1 MHPCWIV
8 ISIKLQSIFIETA
21 LRLGCSSVN
30 LLHIFRTLF
39 PKNTSGGLLT
49 AVTSEPTTDDIH
61 DILKYIPCI
70 VWYTSCFVWNFSTE
84 KLSKTQLRT
93 KTIISRKNFRKL
105 REASIWFWK
114 KINTFHATDL
124 FWYPLKTSENHRF
137 WCFQGISKE
146 ISGMKWINVKNVFCR

>member
-1 MHPCWIV
+1 M
-8 ISIKLQSIFIETA
+8 ISIKLPSIFIETT

-70 VWYTSCFVWNFSTE
+70 V
-84 KLSKTQLRT
+84 
-93 KTIISRKNFRKL
+93 
-105 REASIWFWK
+105 
-114 KINTFHATDL
+114 
-124 FWYPLKTSENHRF
+124 
-137 WCFQGISKE
+137 
-146 ISGMKWINVKNVFCR
+146 